1 VKVVI
6 LAGGLG
12 TRLAEETVTI
22 PKPMVQIGQ
31 HPILWHIM
39 KFYASYGF
47 EEFVVALGYRAEVVK
62 NFFLQFADMASD
74 LTIDLGAGT
83 VERRRRHQETW
94 KIHLIDTGLETLTGG
109 RVRRLAPLLSGG
121 TFMLT
126 YGDGVSDV
134 PLDRLLAFH
143 ESHGK
148 LATVT
153 AVPALARF
161 GNIIFDGDRVANF
174 AEKRMTDDAW
184 INGGYMVM
192 EPSVLGYLSKDEDVL
207 EVDLLERLTS
217 DGQLAG
223 YKHEG
228 FWQCMDTLRDK
239 QGLERLWVAGTP
251 PWKRW

>member
-74 LTIDLGAGT
+74 LTIDLGTGT
-83 VERRRRHQETW
+83 VERRRRHQEAW

-109 RVRRLAPLLSGG
+109 RVRRLAPLLNGD

-143 ESHGK
+143 RSHGK

-161 GNIIFDGDRVANF
+161 GNIIFEGDRVANF

-192 EPSVLGYLSKDEDVL
+192 
-207 EVDLLERLTS
+207 
-217 DGQLAG
+217 
-223 YKHEG
+223 
-228 FWQCMDTLRDK
+228 
-239 QGLERLWVAGTP
+239 
-251 PWKRW
+251 